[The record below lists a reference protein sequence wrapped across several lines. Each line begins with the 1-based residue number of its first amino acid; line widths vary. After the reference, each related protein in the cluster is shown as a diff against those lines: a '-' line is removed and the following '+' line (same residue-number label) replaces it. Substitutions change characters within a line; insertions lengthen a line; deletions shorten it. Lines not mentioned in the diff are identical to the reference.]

1 MKYLTL
7 DLIKKQLNIDTDFN
21 EDNQYLETL
30 GGAVEN
36 AVEIHIDDSLVRL
49 VRKNGGTLPL
59 ALQQAMLLLL
69 GTYYANREH
78 IAFSNNYEVGNSY
91 TYLLDLFRNYAGHSQ
106 EEKENI
112 YSLIYKCVNDIEALK
127 KNEINVVGTQS
138 VNVDSEENNR
148 ILSANIIDGGS
159 YDDEE

>member
-7 DLIKKQLNIDTDFN
+7 DLIKKQLNITDFD
-21 EDNQYLETL
+21 EDDQYLETL

-36 AVEIHIDDSLVRL
+36 AVEIHIDDSLERL

-106 EEKENI
+106 EDKENI
-112 YSLIYKCVNDIEALK
+112 YSLIYKCVNDIETLK
-127 KNEINVVGTQS
+127 KNEINVVGTDS
-138 VNVDSEENNR
+138 VNVDVESNKR

-159 YDDEE
+159 YNDEE